1 MTNYDAVDIEDPPYV
16 YSLFCQ
22 FTRIW
27 LDYDELCPSSPATYY
42 ITLQSSTADFIRV
55 ERWKAEM

>member
-1 MTNYDAVDIEDPPYV
+1 MTNYNAEDVEDPQYV

-27 LDYDELCPSSPATYY
+27 LDYDELCPSSVPQQHILYN
-42 ITLQSSTADFIRV
+42 SSTADFIRV